1 MSELIL
7 GTAAFSPGYGIS
19 RDNLESSRKE
29 GETLISMAQSLGISR
44 FDTAPTYGSAE
55 EILGGA
61 LDINKNPLIST
72 KIGLKACNDEES
84 LKASV
89 ATSLKKLRISQ
100 IDTLYIHDERALLD
114 GNGKRLIQ
122 NLQKLQETGV
132 FSKLGA
138 SIYSLDSLLEISERF
153 PLVKVFQVP
162 ENICDRRLKESKTI
176 LYLSNENREF
186 VVRSVFLQGLLLM
199 KPKDI
204 PGKLSEVSKA
214 IKSLILFAEKNS
226 VSVLDLCL
234 AYARS
239 ISWCKG
245 ILVGVTTPL
254 ELIEV
259 INSNSVLPKE
269 WSYEILKIP
278 QRSIDP
284 RNWVLSR

>member
-29 GETLISMAQSLGISR
+29 SEILISMAQSLGISR

-72 KIGLKACNDEES
+72 KIGLKACSDEES

-114 GNGKRLIQ
+114 GNGKRLIRI
-122 NLQKLQETGV
+122 LQKLQESGV

-138 SIYSLDSLLEISERF
+138 SIYSLDSLLEISKRF

-186 VVRSVFLQGLLLM
+186 IVRSVLLM

-204 PGKLSEVSKA
+204 PERLSEASKA

-259 INSNSVLPKE
+259 INSNSVLPEE

-284 RNWVLSR
+284 RNWVLSK